1 MTSIG
6 GEGRPLQLYN
16 DEIETYSEWIAW
28 LEPAFPTTVFLPSFL
43 PYIRYGSPGS
53 GLFPRIPLLRAGGQE
68 NGIVRNRITRHVV
81 VAATTVRNEMVSIR
95 QTETALSFA
104 LKNYFYDPICI
115 YISPIYKILLSSSRT
130 KFLLARRSPPGNA
143 V

>member
-28 LEPAFPTTVFLPSFL
+28 LEPAFPMTVFLPSFL

-53 GLFPRIPLLRAGGQE
+53 GLFPRIPLLRAEGQE
-68 NGIVRNRITRHVV
+68 NGIARNRITRHVV
-81 VAATTVRNEMVSIR
+81 VAATKRDGFHPSNRNRVVFRVEELFLRSDM
-95 QTETALSFA
+95 
-104 LKNYFYDPICI
+104 YI
-115 YISPIYKILLSSSRT
+115 Y
-130 KFLLARRSPPGNA
+130 LADI
-143 V
+143 